1 MTREKLKMAE
11 YLARDGLSLEEIRRE
26 LAIAKTPWKAYLRK
40 NPQEKERLMTL
51 RKVVDYAVEDA
62 LLKRALGYVAEEHRE
77 TEKPN
82 GSEAVTTRKDVPPDV
97 RAAMMWLKCRRGDK
111 WNEKSAADDN
121 SKVQELLDEM
131 TKEAEGYDE

>member
-1 MTREKLKMAE
+1 MTQEKLKMAE

>member
-1 MTREKLKMAE
+1 
-11 YLARDGLSLEEIRRE
+11 
-26 LAIAKTPWKAYLRK
+26 
-40 NPQEKERLMTL
+40 MTL